1 MDFIQNFLLF
11 LWKIISFYFRI
22 IGRVFIRNISCR
34 DMICRKEWDFMV
46 SNQVLQ
52 NTIDGIKDITRLE
65 ICIMDADGREV
76 VSTAPVFEDASRA
89 IPDFAVSPA
98 DSQSAGPFQF
108 FKVLEDQQLEYVL
121 VVYGDTDNTLL
132 VGRMAAFQ
140 LRGLMAAFKERYD
153 KDSFMKNLL
162 LDNLLLVDIYSR
174 AKKLRIIPDVRR
186 VVLIVENGSDR
197 DRNVLELLQEYIGVS
212 SADFV
217 TAVDETNVV
226 IVKELTDNSKDRE
239 IEKTALNIET
249 QLHRLGITDIRVSY
263 GTVVDEIKEVSRSF
277 KEAKMALDVSKIFFE
292 DRTVIA
298 YNELGIGRLIY
309 QLPIPLCKM
318 FIREIFK
325 GKNPDDFDQETLAT
339 INKFFENS
347 LNVSE
352 TSRQL
357 FIHRNTLVY
366 RLDKLQKSTG
376 LDLRVFEDAITFKI
390 ALMVVK
396 YMKYMEQ
403 YDF

>member
-1 MDFIQNFLLF
+1 
-11 LWKIISFYFRI
+11 
-22 IGRVFIRNISCR
+22 
-34 DMICRKEWDFMV
+34 MV

-52 NTIDGIKDITRLE
+52 NTIEGIKEISHLE
-65 ICIMDADGREV
+65 LGIMDAEGREV
-76 VSTAPVFEDASRA
+76 AVTAPVFADAAGA

-98 DSQSAGPFQF
+98 DSQSAGPYQF
-108 FKVLEDQQLEYVL
+108 FKVMDEQQLEYVI
-121 VVYGDTDNTLL
+121 VVYGETDSSLL
-132 VGRMAAFQ
+132 IGRMAAFQ
-140 LRGLMAAFKERYD
+140 LKGLMSAFKERYD

-174 AKKLRIIPDVRR
+174 AKKLHIASDAQR
-186 VVLIVENGSDR
+186 VVMIIETGLER
-197 DRNVLELLQEYIGVS
+197 DRNVLEVVQEFVGS
-212 SADFV
+212 TTMDFV
-217 TAVDETNVV
+217 TAVDENNVV
-226 IVKELTDNSKDRE
+226 VVKDLTDSGRIKD
-239 IEKTALNIET
+239 IEKTANAIDAHL
-249 QLHRLGITDIRVSY
+249 RKLGITGVRIAY
-263 GTVVDEIKEVSRSF
+263 GTVVGEIKEVSRSY

-325 GKNPDDFDQETLAT
+325 GKNPEEFDQETLAT
-339 INKFFENS
+339 INKVFENS

-390 ALMVVK
+390 ALMDVK
-396 YMKYMEQ
+396 YMKYMKQFE
-403 YDF
+403 Y

>member
-1 MDFIQNFLLF
+1 
-11 LWKIISFYFRI
+11 
-22 IGRVFIRNISCR
+22 
-34 DMICRKEWDFMV
+34 
-46 SNQVLQ
+46 
-52 NTIDGIKDITRLE
+52 
-65 ICIMDADGREV
+65 MDAEGREV
-76 VSTAPVFEDASRA
+76 AVTAPVFAEVSGA
-89 IPDFAVSPA
+89 IPEFAVSPA
-98 DSQSAGPFQF
+98 DSQSAGPYQF
-108 FKVLEDQQLEYVL
+108 FKVMDEQQLEYVI
-121 VVYGDTDNTLL
+121 VVYGETDSSLL
-132 VGRMAAFQ
+132 IGRMTAFQ
-140 LRGLMAAFKERYD
+140 VKGLMGAFKERYD

-162 LDNLLLVDIYSR
+162 LDNLLLVDIYGR
-174 AKKLRIIPDVRR
+174 AKKLHIAADAQR
-186 VVLIVENGSDR
+186 VVLIVEAGEEK
-197 DRNVLELLQEYIGVS
+197 DRNILEIVQEFIGS
-212 SADFV
+212 STMDFV
-217 TAVDETNVV
+217 TAVDENNVV
-226 IVKELTDNSKDRE
+226 VVKDLSDGSRTRD
-239 IEKTALNIET
+239 IEKTAN
-249 QLHRLGITDIRVSY
+249 GIDEHLRKMGISGARIAY
-263 GTVVDEIKEVSRSF
+263 GTVVGEIKEVSRSY

-325 GKNPDDFDQETLAT
+325 GKNPEEFDQETLTT

-396 YMKYMEQ
+396 YMKYMER
-403 YDF
+403 YNY